1 MPIKPLEKNETSI
14 SQISPAGASRRSVS
28 SENSELAT
36 NSCPNNN
43 NNNNS
48 LKKRKNEKKKQ
59 VTMIKRK
66 KKHGAG
72 RRKRKRNL

>member
-43 NNNNS
+43 NNS

-66 KKHGAG
+66 KKHEAG

>member
-1 MPIKPLEKNETSI
+1 MSIKPLEKNETSI

-28 SENSELAT
+28 SENSRLAT
-36 NSCPNNN
+36 NSCPN

-66 KKHGAG
+66 KKHEAG

>member
-1 MPIKPLEKNETSI
+1 MSIKPLEKNETSI

-43 NNNNS
+43 NNS

>member
-28 SENSELAT
+28 SENSRLAT
-36 NSCPNNN
+36 NSCPN

-66 KKHGAG
+66 KKHEAG

>member
-43 NNNNS
+43 NNS